1 MKVSPHFYVDDF
13 NCGVESYEQGVDLYK
28 KVKYRFMEGNFNVPK
43 WRTNNNLQEFV
54 NRHEQSKS
62 SDEKVLGIH
71 RNENADV
78 FVINLDEHIKKAENL
93 APTKRN
99 VMKILTGFY
108 DPIGFIQ
115 PIIVSL
121 EMLFQEI
128 CCANVSWDEKLN
140 ETLT

>member
-99 VMKILTGFY
+99 VMKILT
-108 DPIGFIQ
+108 
-115 PIIVSL
+115 
-121 EMLFQEI
+121 
-128 CCANVSWDEKLN
+128 
-140 ETLT
+140 

>member
-1 MKVSPHFYVDDF
+1 
-13 NCGVESYEQGVDLYK
+13 
-28 KVKYRFMEGNFNVPK
+28 MEGNFNVPK

-128 CCANVSWDEKLN
+128 CCANVS
-140 ETLT
+140 